1 MEDACADRKADV
13 LDNSNRQRKRK
24 HEFTGSSSSLM
35 DPEVVIPPE
44 TSPNSISKKLKQ
56 NEEIFS
62 CSSQST
68 AISFSRSSRM
78 AQTIGT
84 SQLVKPKSR
93 KITRAR
99 TYQKF
104 DERSGSWRRPG
115 GTDAWTGIP
124 VRKGTMVIHRIEV
137 GVSEGNHG
145 RTELALIV
153 AVYSHNNND
162 DDLPTLNETRPF
174 VMRIEQ
180 LHTTVMAVP
189 MLINACKV
197 LPTADQQ
204 VGSHEEIEIDGD
216 EDPAGGLI
224 IGEKVDADNKGKATY
239 KVPDKNWQNQFE
251 VYVLF
256 FQDPLDNELMVPT
269 SAADFAS
276 TDGVHPPKNFAL
288 GSHNP
293 INLDAF
299 NSDFLYDDDDD
310 DDDDDAGDDE
320 DIYDDDDDDY
330 NDDLT
335 YDDDY
340 LSLQAQF
347 DTVDLPPGVEASVPW
362 LQDPAQSEKKPAD
375 PSSSTSSNFQTQY
388 NAVSVP
394 SGIEVAS
401 PFLQD
406 PAKNQQNPD
415 ATSSSIIPVESC
427 SNGKE
432 VHMEEGEVMN
442 KFLLFKRFDTV
453 QDFSDHHFTHGGS
466 SMKQPSKNWIK
477 KIQEEWKI
485 LEKDL
490 PDTICV
496 RVYEQRMDLLR
507 AVIVGAAGTPYHD
520 GLFFFDQVYYYSGGL
535 RLNPNLYE
543 CGKVCLSLLNTWSG
557 NKNEKWIPKSSTM
570 LQVLVSIQGLILNAK
585 PFFNEPGYERMNGEP
600 EGDRR
605 SRKYNESTFILSL
618 RTMLYTLRRPPKHFE
633 DFVAGHFRK
642 YAHDILGACKAYME
656 GTQVGCLVKGG
667 VQGIDEGDKS
677 SKKSFKDAI
686 SKMVKLL
693 VVAFTKNGAKDC
705 EQFLPQ
711 SENSI
716 ERLDTTPTQ

>member
-1 MEDACADRKADV
+1 MDEAITRERKYRGPGKLNATIT
-13 LDNSNRQRKRK
+13 SKRK
-24 HEFTGSSSSLM
+24 DQEFNAAIKSALQADERVCPQEALQVQTRTRREWYES
-35 DPEVVIPPE
+35 
-44 TSPNSISKKLKQ
+44 Q
-56 NEEIFS
+56 EIFS

-84 SQLVKPKSR
+84 SQLVKPKS
-93 KITRAR
+93 
-99 TYQKF
+99 
-104 DERSGSWRRPG
+104 ERSPEQELIRSLK
-115 GTDAWTGIP
+115 
-124 VRKGTMVIHRIEV
+124 KGQEV
-137 GVSEGNHG
+137 GEDQV
-145 RTELALIV
+145 AL
-153 AVYSHNNND
+153 
-162 DDLPTLNETRPF
+162 
-174 VMRIEQ
+174 
-180 LHTTVMAVP
+180 
-189 MLINACKV
+189 MLGHKKV
-197 LPTADQQ
+197 LWVDK

-251 VYVLF
+251 
-256 FQDPLDNELMVPT
+256 DPLDNELMVPT

-520 GLFFFDQVYYYSGGL
+520 GLFFFDVFFPSDYPSVPPQVYYYSGGL